1 MSHIYQSSVTDQD
14 FLISL
19 LAVIETTIRQSP
31 ALANI
36 VSQICDTK
44 IAVFVESRGR
54 LVKKSDWAFY

>member
-1 MSHIYQSSVTDQD
+1 MESRYKGIIVGREFDQD

-36 VSQICDTK
+36 VSQLDIFNNVVV
-44 IAVFVESRGR
+44 VFRI
-54 LVKKSDWAFY
+54 